1 MSVNEGI
8 VLWPSAPRPIGAP
21 VNNHELPR
29 ASGSKTSPCRAF
41 GLAGMC
47 QVHALQLQLA
57 ARSGRAAP
65 CSANRSICRARRAVG
80 SEPHTG

>member
-29 ASGSKTSPCRAF
+29 ASGSKTSPCR
-41 GLAGMC
+41 GMC

-65 CSANRSICRARRAVG
+65 CSGQIHLRAARRAVG
-80 SEPHTG
+80 SEPHSG